1 MAAFVLRRLLALV
14 PTMLGVSLLV
24 FLILR
29 LTPGDPAFVLGGANA
44 TEAQLHN
51 IRVAYHLD
59 DPVLVQY
66 GRYIAQAVQGDL
78 GVSLRTH
85 RPVVSELADRL
96 PASLEL
102 AATAFA
108 IALIVGVVLGV
119 ISARYQYSL
128 LDNVAMVL
136 ALCGISIPI
145 FWLGILLILLLS
157 VQLGWLPT
165 GGAGDWKHLILP
177 ASTLGLSSA
186 AIVAR
191 QTRSA
196 MLEVLRQDYVQVAR
210 AKGLSDPVVLVR
222 HALRNAAI
230 PTVTI
235 LGLQLGNLIGG
246 VVVTETVF
254 AWPGLGR
261 LIVESITFR
270 DLPMVEGGVLL
281 MAAIF
286 LLTNLVVDLLYG
298 YLNPRIRLA

>member
-1 MAAFVLRRLLALV
+1 
-14 PTMLGVSLLV
+14 
-24 FLILR
+24 
-29 LTPGDPAFVLGGANA
+29 
-44 TEAQLHN
+44 
-51 IRVAYHLD
+51 VA
-59 DPVLVQY
+59 
-66 GRYIAQAVQGDL
+66 
-78 GVSLRTH
+78 
-85 RPVVSELADRL
+85 
-96 PASLEL
+96 
-102 AATAFA
+102 
-108 IALIVGVVLGV
+108 LGV
-119 ISARYQYSL
+119 ISAKRQYSL
-128 LDNVAMVL
+128 LDNVAMLL
-136 ALCGISIPI
+136 ALCGISVPI

-165 GGAGDWKHLILP
+165 SGAGDWKHLVLP
-177 ASTLGLSSA
+177 ATTLGLSSA

-196 MLEVLRQDYVQVAR
+196 MLEVLRQDYVTVAR
-210 AKGLSDPVVLVR
+210 AKGLSEAAVLVR

-254 AWPGLGR
+254 AWPGIGR

-270 DLPMVEGGVLL
+270 DLPMVEGGILV
-281 MAAIF
+281 MATIF

>member
-1 MAAFVLRRLLALV
+1 MAAFVVRRLLALV
-14 PTMLGVSLLV
+14 PTLLAVSLLV
-24 FLILR
+24 FLILK
-29 LTPGDPAFVLGGANA
+29 LTPGDPAFVLAGANA
-44 TEAQLHN
+44 TEAQLRN
-51 IRVAYHLD
+51 IRAAYHLD
-59 DPVLVQY
+59 DPVVVQY
-66 GRYIAQAVQGDL
+66 GRYLAQALQGDL
-78 GVSLRTH
+78 GMSLRTH
-85 RPVVSELADRL
+85 RPVWSELAERL
-96 PASLEL
+96 PFSLEL
-102 AATAFA
+102 AGAAFA
-108 IALIVGVVLGV
+108 VALIVGVLLGIV
-119 ISARYQYSL
+119 SAKRQYSL
-128 LDNVAMVL
+128 LDNLAMVL
-136 ALCGISIPI
+136 ALCGISVPI

-165 GGAGDWKHLILP
+165 SGAGDWKHLVLP
-177 ASTLGLSSA
+177 ACTLGLSSA

-210 AKGLSDPVVLVR
+210 AKGLPEHAVVFR
-222 HALRNAAI
+222 HALRNAAV

-261 LIVESITFR
+261 LIVDSITFR
-270 DLPMVEGGVLL
+270 DVPMVEGGVLL